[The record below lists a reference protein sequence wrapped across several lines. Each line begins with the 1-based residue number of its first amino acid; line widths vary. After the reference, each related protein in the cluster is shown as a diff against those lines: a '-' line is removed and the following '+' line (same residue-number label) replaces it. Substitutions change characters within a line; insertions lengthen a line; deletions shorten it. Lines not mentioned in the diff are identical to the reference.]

1 MKKKAVSRTKVL
13 TPAESQRMKR
23 LQAELDSEKDAII
36 AHRMA
41 LRAAHVALISAL
53 LADLR
58 LAKEKQ
64 HESLNDRQTR
74 TGIDRAQLSR
84 LFSETGGT
92 IPTIQTLER
101 LASACGKRVVLSLTG
116 CVSRDRRIV
125 RAISKS
131 SLRSR

>member
-1 MKKKAVSRTKVL
+1 MKKKAVNRTKVL

-23 LQAELDSEKDAII
+23 LQAELDSEKDEII
-36 AHRMA
+36 ANGKA
-41 LRAAHVALISAL
+41 LLDAHDAMIAAL

-64 HESLNDRQTR
+64 HLSLNDLQTR

-92 IPTIQTLER
+92 NPTIQTLER
-101 LASACGKRVVLSLTG
+101 LASACGKWVVLSLQ
-116 CVSRDRRIV
+116 D
-125 RAISKS
+125 A
-131 SLRSR
+131 